1 MFCVL
6 CNPGWLG
13 PVEKPTHGEAGGRGH
28 DHLVMRGDPEM
39 HMWISVWE
47 VENRFFQNAPPRFK
61 VHVYC

>member
-1 MFCVL
+1 MWTHTTHRL
-6 CNPGWLG
+6 RRASRRKI
-13 PVEKPTHGEAGGRGH
+13 VERRTVPSTCINE
-28 DHLVMRGDPEM
+28 MRGDTEM